1 MNMMNGKK
9 GIVMGLA
16 NRFSIAYGISEQL
29 FKNGATL
36 AFTVASDYFKEK
48 IKPIVAEQFGDGVI
62 EICDVTTPGEI
73 ERAFTSI
80 KKQIGTIDFIVHSI
94 AFSDKNEL
102 KGMFVDTTRD
112 NFLNTMNISVYS
124 FIEVCK
130 CSQDMFGD
138 NGSIVALSYYGAEK
152 VFPNYNV
159 MGVAKS
165 ALESSVRYAASDLG
179 KFGIRVNA
187 ISSGPIKTLAAS
199 GIGGY
204 SKILGY
210 TRDVTP
216 LHKDVS
222 LENVGNAAVFLLSD
236 ASAAITGETLY
247 VDCGFNIM
255 GMSHSA
261 CE

>member
-1 MNMMNGKK
+1 MNGKK

-16 NRFSIAYGISEQL
+16 NRFSIAYGIADQL
-29 FKNGATL
+29 SKNGAEL

-48 IKPIVAEQFGDGVI
+48 ITPIVEEQFDNGVI
-62 EICDVTTPGEI
+62 EVCDVSSPGEI
-73 ERAFTSI
+73 ARACAAI
-80 KKQIGTIDFIVHSI
+80 KDKIGKIDFIVHSI

-102 KGMFVDTTRD
+102 KGMFVNTTRE

-130 CSQDMFGD
+130 CSVDIF
-138 NGSIVALSYYGAEK
+138 NETGSIIALSYYGSEK

-216 LHKDVS
+216 LHKDVT

-255 GMSHSA
+255 GMAA